1 MPRELVFPRLIV
13 EFLSGFKSPRFDRIS
28 VNAQSLSKNLVQDIR
43 QNSTCIVVVDF
54 RRGIEPNFER
64 DHDGFTIG
72 AACREG
78 GGLHWL
84 KAAGNTR
91 DVKGGI
97 DEIFDFIVVR
107 AISEVQG
114 QDAHAD
120 EVRAVDALEGL
131 GDDRFDS
138 EEASAFCGPV
148 A

>member
-1 MPRELVFPRLIV
+1 M
-13 EFLSGFKSPRFDRIS
+13 
-28 VNAQSLSKNLVQDIR
+28 VQDIR
-43 QNSTCIVVVDF
+43 QDTASVVIVDF
-54 RRGIEPNFER
+54 SRGIESNFEW
-64 DHDGFTIG
+64 DHDGFSIV

-84 KAAGNTR
+84 KATGNTR
-91 DVKGGI
+91 DVEGGI

-114 QDAHAD
+114 QDAHTD
-120 EVRAVDALEGL
+120 KVRAVNALEGL

-138 EEASAFCGPV
+138 EEASAFCCPV